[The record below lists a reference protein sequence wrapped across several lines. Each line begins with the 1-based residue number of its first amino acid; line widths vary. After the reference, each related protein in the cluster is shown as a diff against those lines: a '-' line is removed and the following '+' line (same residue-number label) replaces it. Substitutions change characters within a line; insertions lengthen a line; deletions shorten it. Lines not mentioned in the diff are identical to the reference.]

1 MGDKMIKLSDL
12 KINEEGKIIKINY
25 PKTLRKRMLDLG
37 IIKNAKIKKIITK
50 KGISAYQINDIKIA
64 LRDED
69 IKEIKVEKWK

>member
-1 MGDKMIKLSDL
+1 MIKLSDL
-12 KINEEGKIIKINY
+12 KINEESKIIKINY

-69 IKEIKVEKWK
+69 IKEIKVEK

>member
-37 IIKNAKIKKIITK
+37 IIKNAKIKKISTK

-69 IKEIKVEKWK
+69 IKEIKVEK

>member
-37 IIKNAKIKKIITK
+37 IIKNAKIKKIIAK
-50 KGISAYQINDIKIA
+50 KGISAYQINGLKIA

-69 IKEIKVEKWK
+69 VKEIKVEK

>member
-1 MGDKMIKLSDL
+1 MIKLSDL

-69 IKEIKVEKWK
+69 IKEIKVEK

>member
-69 IKEIKVEKWK
+69 IKEIKVEK